1 VSWLAISGKP
11 VVFINHKNTSPLTKS
26 AYNSFSKGLF
36 LFDDKKGFHEKLRNF
51 LSLPIDEIEKL
62 WEKKKDD
69 RKHMINQ
76 FFTSSCNK
84 DAGRVAAKI
93 ILNKYF

>member
-1 VSWLAISGKP
+1 
-11 VVFINHKNTSPLTKS
+11 
-26 AYNSFSKGLF
+26 
-36 LFDDKKGFHEKLRNF
+36 LRNF

-76 FFTSSCNK
+76 FFTSSLSKNSGK
-84 DAGRVAAKI
+84 IASRVI
-93 ILNKYF
+93 SDKYFK